1 MSHTFDCRAE
11 RSVPTPISLWSVVT
25 TAGPLLASVHFLI
38 PHQMAFVILL
48 LVLLAA
54 LISEDSKVRDL
65 TNTRS
70 EYKLKTQ
77 SSRYNLMAML
87 SLLLIVLIPFNA
99 PVLAVWGRNI
109 WADYRNPF
117 PGDWDALRILPL
129 LALVWLCVS
138 GRSIKPRPL

>member
-1 MSHTFDCRAE
+1 MSHTLICRAE
-11 RSVPTPISLWSVVT
+11 CSVPTPISLWSVLT